1 MTRRCIVRLLF
12 ALLLSVPGVLAAA
25 PVSDFTV
32 DYDLDDCTFAH
43 NGRNPYFSLVPG
55 DLLRLEGEE
64 DGEEIVVIK
73 KVLNGKRTIKL
84 TTEDGDQLRIVTRV
98 VEERELVDGELLE
111 VSRNFFAR
119 CEETNDI
126 FYFGETVDIYEDGQ
140 IVSHDGAWLA
150 GKNGALPG
158 VVMPGRFLVGSR
170 YYQEIA
176 PGVALDRA
184 ENKTMGM
191 TVDVPAGT
199 FEDCVEVIETSP
211 LDEPGHES
219 RKVYC
224 EGIGQ
229 VIDGAVELVDF
240 DIADDDDRR

>member
-1 MTRRCIVRLLF
+1 MTRRCIVKLLF
-12 ALLLSVPGVLAAA
+12 VLLLSIPAGLAAA

-32 DYDLDDCTFAH
+32 DFDLDDCTFAH
-43 NGRNPYFSLVPG
+43 DGRNPYFSLVPG
-55 DLLRLEGEE
+55 DELRFEGEE
-64 DGEEIVVIK
+64 DGEAIVVIK
-73 KVLNGKRTIKL
+73 KVLNAKRTIKL
-84 TTEDGDQLRIVTRV
+84 TTEDGDQLRVVTRV

-126 FYFGETVDIYEDGQ
+126 FYFGEAVDIYEDGQ

-191 TVDVPAGT
+191 TVEVPAGT

-229 VIDGAVELVDF
+229 VIDGAVELVDY
-240 DIADDDDRR
+240 DIDDDD